1 MPAYSSHFLFANIML
16 NDIRQAVDFELDE
29 PAVYIGTQGPDIFY
43 DHRALPW
50 MYGKSLR
57 AVGSALHRSVPSAL
71 LDALRD
77 YVEQNQNN
85 DIAKSYA
92 VGFILHY
99 SLDRIC
105 HPYVYAM
112 QKQITDKHPRVHHFT
127 AHNTVEFAL
136 DSYLINRMLDI
147 NKPTGFKTF
156 EAFDFTDEVADECA
170 RAIAYVVNS
179 CTDFRISSFQAR
191 QAVDDLM
198 YIQKVTYDPRHIKR
212 MILHPLET
220 ALSPVTKGFMP
231 STMMLIDDLTLC
243 KRLANE
249 SHSAWHS
256 PYNSTERTESFYD
269 LFTLAAPDSMGIIKA
284 FFNGDN
290 LKNKTN
296 NLSFLTGERV
306 E

>member
-1 MPAYSSHFLFANIML
+1 MPAYSSHFLFANSML
-16 NDIRQAVDFELDE
+16 KEIRKAVDFELNE
-29 PAVYIGTQGPDIFY
+29 SAVYIGTQGPDIFY

-50 MYGKSLR
+50 MHGKSLR

-71 LDALRD
+71 LEALRD
-77 YVEQNQNN
+77 YVEQNN

-112 QKQITDKHPRVHHFT
+112 QKKITEKRPRVHQFT

-136 DSYLINRMLDI
+136 DSYLINRMLNI
-147 NKPTGFKTF
+147 NKPSGFKTF
-156 EAFDFTDEVADECA
+156 EAFNFTDEVADECA

-179 CTDFRISSFQAR
+179 CTDFHISSFQAM
-191 QAVDDLM
+191 QAIDDLM
-198 YIQKVTYDPRHIKR
+198 YIQKATYDPRHIKR
-212 MILHPLET
+212 MILHPLEKVVT
-220 ALSPVTKGFMP
+220 PVTKGFMP
-231 STMMLIDDLTLC
+231 SAMMLTDDLTLC
-243 KRLANE
+243 NSLANE
-249 SHSAWHS
+249 SHSVWQS
-256 PYNSTERTESFYD
+256 PYNSAKRTESFYD
-269 LFTLAAPDSMGIIKA
+269 LFTIAEHDSLGIIKA

-296 NLSFLTGERV
+296 DLSFLTGERV